1 MKKIRTYS
9 DILESYKR
17 YNMIYEKSMNSEK
30 LKQIKRLKDSG
41 DLKSLLKEL
50 NSIVFNIKNEFMIID
65 FDDIQYSYDNDIVD
79 FTYSDE
85 IYPLLLSLK
94 YKTKKSNDDID
105 ERIFGGGWKDISLQI
120 ELDRDMFNR
129 IDIING
135 LPNFMKGIGLGKKI
149 YKKLIKDFNY
159 ISTFDGYEPS
169 IDSSMVWQSLAN
181 DDDIFTFTNG
191 ENIICFWND
200 YSYNHIIEKLKYF
213 YKDSDFNNDHF
224 DDTFLKK
231 YKLSDV
237 SLGEIL
243 FKSN

>member
-1 MKKIRTYS
+1 M
-9 DILESYKR
+9 
-17 YNMIYEKSMNSEK
+17 
-30 LKQIKRLKDSG
+30 
-41 DLKSLLKEL
+41 
-50 NSIVFNIKNEFMIID
+50 ID

-105 ERIFGGGWKDISLQI
+105 ERIFGGGWKDISLLI

-169 IDSSMVWQSLAN
+169 IDSSMVWQSLAK
-181 DDDIFTFTNG
+181 DEDIFTFTNG
-191 ENIICFWND
+191 ENIICFWKD